1 MIHCHPKIQLLISFV
16 HMTIFT
22 FIFFLRK
29 KKKKKKKRKKKKKK
43 TLKINRI
50 PYGQGSQK
58 FYLWVTKYHVSLE
71 CDNNALL
78 HQ

>member
-29 KKKKKKKRKKKKKK
+29 KKKKKKKRKKEKK
-43 TLKINRI
+43 N
-50 PYGQGSQK
+50 P
-58 FYLWVTKYHVSLE
+58 
-71 CDNNALL
+71 
-78 HQ
+78 

>member
-1 MIHCHPKIQLLISFV
+1 
-16 HMTIFT
+16 MTIFT

-29 KKKKKKKRKKKKKK
+29 KKKKKRKKKEKP
-43 TLKINRI
+43 LKLTRR